1 MAKTRRRSRKAAPAR
16 KKKTPAKGARAR
28 RAAARP
34 GKGPRKIELRPIRRQ
49 LEQTL
54 TRLDKAEQTEVVKD
68 ALVRLTR
75 CLNEIHEICGPDMT
89 IPLR

>member
-1 MAKTRRRSRKAAPAR
+1 MAKTRRRSRKAAPVR
-16 KKKTPAKGARAR
+16 KKKTPARRAR
-28 RAAARP
+28 GAAGRP

>member
-1 MAKTRRRSRKAAPAR
+1 MAKTRRRSRTAAPVR
-16 KKKTPAKGARAR
+16 KTKTPARRGR
-28 RAAARP
+28 RAAGRP

>member
-1 MAKTRRRSRKAAPAR
+1 MAKTRRRSRKAAPVR
-16 KKKTPAKGARAR
+16 KKKTPARRAR
-28 RAAARP
+28 RAASRP